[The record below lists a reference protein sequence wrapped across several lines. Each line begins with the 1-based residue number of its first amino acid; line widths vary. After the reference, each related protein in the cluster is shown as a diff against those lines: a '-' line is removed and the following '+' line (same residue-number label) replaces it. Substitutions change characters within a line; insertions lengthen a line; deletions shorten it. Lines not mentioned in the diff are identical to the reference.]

1 MKLADREFMKQLD
14 RYIQFR
20 NIDIVLY
27 MRDGSTV
34 ELAKN
39 RRLDGRMIVVQN
51 RQRNDD
57 FIAIDDIHRAEFFAG
72 RSEELE

>member
-39 RRLDGRMIVVQN
+39 RRLDGRMIVIQN
-51 RQRNDD
+51 RQRGDD